1 MQPLAPATDAWPSIE
16 EAVERA
22 RRSAQV
28 RSEIALDDV
37 PAPVRLAK
45 HGLALSGEILDSED
59 IELAH
64 GRFVL
69 LHEPGGQATWQGDTR
84 AVVFVRAVLEADLAI
99 DPLLLEVGWDWL
111 SESVA
116 ERGLELVALS
126 GTVSRTGSQA
136 FGDIASR
143 EPEGAI
149 EIRASWTV
157 RPTGADSSLLA
168 WCDLMATA
176 AGLIPL
182 NEGVRTLR
190 SRS

>member
-1 MQPLAPATDAWPSIE
+1 M
-16 EAVERA
+16 A
-22 RRSAQV
+22 RRSTLV
-28 RSEIALDDV
+28 RPEITLDDV

-45 HGLALSGEILDSED
+45 HGLALSGEILDGEEL
-59 IELAH
+59 ELAH

-84 AVVFVRAVLEADLAI
+84 AVIFVRAVLEPDLAI

-111 SESVA
+111 SESITD
-116 ERGLELVALS
+116 RGLEVVALS

-157 RPTGADSSLLA
+157 RPSEADASLLA
-168 WCDLMATA
+168 WCDLLATA
-176 AGLIPL
+176 AGLVPL
-182 NEGVRTLR
+182 QDGVRALR
-190 SRS
+190 ARP

>member
-1 MQPLAPATDAWPSIE
+1 MQPLAPTTDAWPSIE
-16 EAVERA
+16 ESVSAA

-45 HGLALSGEILDSED
+45 HGLALSGEILDADEV
-59 IELAH
+59 ELAH

-116 ERGLELVALS
+116 NRELEVVALS

-157 RPTGADSSLLA
+157 RPTGADASLLA

-176 AGLIPL
+176 AGLVPL
-182 NEGVRTLR
+182 AEGVRTLR
-190 SRS
+190 TRS

>member
-1 MQPLAPATDAWPSIE
+1 MQPLNPASDAWPSIE
-16 EAVERA
+16 ESISAA
-22 RRSAQV
+22 RHSSLV
-28 RSEIALDDV
+28 RPEIALDDV

-45 HGLALSGEILDSED
+45 HALALSAELLDGSD

-84 AVVFVRAVLEADLAI
+84 AVVFVRAVLEPELAV
-99 DPLLLEVGWDWL
+99 DPMLLEVGWDWL
-111 SESVA
+111 SEA
-116 ERGLELVALS
+116 IGNRGLDIAALS

-157 RPTGADSSLLA
+157 RPPSAGASLLA
-168 WCDLMATA
+168 WCDLLATA
-176 AGLIPL
+176 AGLVPL
-182 NEGVRTLR
+182 QDGVRAIR
-190 SRS
+190 ARP

>member
-1 MQPLAPATDAWPSIE
+1 MQPLTPATDAWPSIE
-16 EAVERA
+16 ESVGVA
-22 RRSAQV
+22 RRSTLV
-28 RSEIALDDV
+28 RPEITLDDV

-45 HGLALSGEILDSED
+45 HGLALSGEILDGEEL
-59 IELAH
+59 ELAH

-84 AVVFVRAVLEADLAI
+84 AVIFVRAVLEPDLAI

-111 SESVA
+111 SESITD
-116 ERGLELVALS
+116 RGLEVVALS

-157 RPTGADSSLLA
+157 RPSEADASLLA
-168 WCDLMATA
+168 WCDLLATA
-176 AGLIPL
+176 AGLVPL
-182 NEGVRTLR
+182 QDGVRALR
-190 SRS
+190 ARP

>member
-1 MQPLAPATDAWPSIE
+1 MQPLTPATDAWRSIE
-16 EAVERA
+16 ESVGVA
-22 RRSAQV
+22 RRSPLV
-28 RSEIALDDV
+28 RPEISLDDV

-45 HGLALSGEILDSED
+45 HGLALSGEILDGED
-59 IELAH
+59 LEMAH

-69 LHEPGGQATWQGDTR
+69 LHEPGGQPTWQGDTR
-84 AVVFVRAVLEADLAI
+84 AVVFVRAVLEPDLAI

-111 SESVA
+111 SESIA
-116 ERGLELVALS
+116 DRGLEVVALS

-157 RPTGADSSLLA
+157 RPTGAAASLLA
-168 WCDLMATA
+168 WCDLLATA
-176 AGLIPL
+176 AGLVPL
-182 NEGVRTLR
+182 QDGVRALR
-190 SRS
+190 GHS

>member
-1 MQPLAPATDAWPSIE
+1 MQPLAPTTDAWPSIE
-16 EAVERA
+16 ASVGTA
-22 RRSAQV
+22 RRSALV
-28 RSEIALDDV
+28 RSEITLDDV

-45 HGLALSGEILDSED
+45 HGLALSGEILDAD
-59 IELAH
+59 DVELAH

-116 ERGLELVALS
+116 NRELEVVALS

-157 RPTGADSSLLA
+157 RPAGADASLLA

-176 AGLIPL
+176 AGLVPL
-182 NEGVRTLR
+182 TEGVRTLR
-190 SRS
+190 TRP